1 MAGSF
6 VRARLN
12 RAYLMKEWLG
22 RWKALEDEEA
32 RSRRIKLGPRARRE
46 HRTVFEIFR
55 ARHGLFIS
63 AFSRDVTESVEQDQL
78 FLSLFPASSTSFST
92 SGLSKTGILIK
103 LFFAIRSIP
112 GSGQGNCRG
121 PVKGHGRDARS
132 NGCP

>member
-1 MAGSF
+1 MWRIKERHRVAGSF

-63 AFSRDVTESVEQDQL
+63 AFSRDVTESVEQDQTPT
-78 FLSLFPASSTSFST
+78 LSLP
-92 SGLSKTGILIK
+92 LSRLVDVVFHERT
-103 LFFAIRSIP
+103 
-112 GSGQGNCRG
+112 
-121 PVKGHGRDARS
+121 
-132 NGCP
+132 